1 MSQEPTSAST
11 SGPTTPAADPVLW
24 EVTDGIGRLTLNR
37 PEAANAIAPEQRRR
51 IIALLEEASD
61 NPDVRVVVI
70 ASRGR
75 HFCSGADVERIG
87 GMKAGPKRVG
97 SGARLIM
104 TGAQRLV
111 SAILDCDKPVLTVV
125 QGTAA
130 GLGAHI
136 AYASDVVVAAEEAA
150 FIESFALRGMVVDAG
165 GAYLLPRLI
174 GMQRAKE
181 LALLGDKLPA
191 TDAAALGLVNRVVP
205 LADLE
210 ATAMGLASRL
220 AAAPTTA
227 LAFTKRLFNR
237 SLDGDRSASFALEAM
252 AQELQSSAH
261 DSTEGVTAFM
271 ERRTPNFEGR

>member
-1 MSQEPTSAST
+1 MSPV
-11 SGPTTPAADPVLW
+11 PDAARPVADETPVLW
-24 EVTDGIGRLTLNR
+24 SVEGGIGRITLNR
-37 PEAANAIAPEQRRR
+37 PDAANAIAPEQRKHL
-51 IIALLEEASD
+51 ISLLEEAGD
-61 NPDVRVVVI
+61 RADVRVVVI
-70 ASRGR
+70 ASTGR

-87 GMKAGPKRVG
+87 GMKAGPRLTGV
-97 SGARLIM
+97 GARLIM
-104 TGAQRLV
+104 QGAQRLV
-111 SAILDCDKPVLTVV
+111 AAILDCDKPILTVV

-136 AYASDVVVAAEEAA
+136 AYASDLVVASEDAT

-181 LALLGDKLPA
+181 LALLGSKLSA
-191 TDAAALGLVNRVVP
+191 ADAAALGLVNRVVP
-205 LADLE
+205 AADLA
-210 ATAMGLASRL
+210 ATAQALATQL

-252 AQELQSSAH
+252 AQELQSGAR

-271 ERRTPNFEGR
+271 ERRTPTFEGR